1 MEHLSLAEL
10 IAELKSL
17 ANALRARL
25 TKIENAINAL
35 EQLDEE
41 NAEFLTSLQSVEK
54 HISKRTTL
62 WKKLFCLYL

>member
-10 IAELKSL
+10 VAELKSL
-17 ANALRARL
+17 ANALRERL

-41 NAEFLTSLQSVEK
+41 NAEFLESLQSVEK
-54 HISKRTTL
+54 HISKGI
-62 WKKLFCLYL
+62 KL

>member
-1 MEHLSLAEL
+1 MEHLNLAEL
-10 IAELKSL
+10 TAELKAL
-17 ANALRARL
+17 ANALKARL

-41 NAEFLTSLQSVEK
+41 NAEFLASLQSVEK

-62 WKKLFCLYL
+62 